1 MQIIYWKVKHWWIKN
16 EMLKIPIP
24 NENENIQY
32 ENHLDIIKVS
42 PKKIIIALHAYL
54 KILARNQ
61 IKSLGIHRW

>member
-1 MQIIYWKVKHWWIKN
+1 
-16 EMLKIPIP
+16 MLKIPIP

-61 IKSLGIHRW
+61 IKSLGIQRW

>member
-32 ENHLDIIKVS
+32 ENHLDIMKVS
-42 PKKIIIALHAYL
+42 LKMIIIALYAYL
-54 KILARNQ
+54 KILARSQ
-61 IKSLGIHRW
+61 INS

>member
-32 ENHLDIIKVS
+32 ENHLVIMKVS
-42 PKKIIIALHAYL
+42 LKMIIIALYAYL
-54 KILARNQ
+54 KILARSQ
-61 IKSLGIHRW
+61 INS